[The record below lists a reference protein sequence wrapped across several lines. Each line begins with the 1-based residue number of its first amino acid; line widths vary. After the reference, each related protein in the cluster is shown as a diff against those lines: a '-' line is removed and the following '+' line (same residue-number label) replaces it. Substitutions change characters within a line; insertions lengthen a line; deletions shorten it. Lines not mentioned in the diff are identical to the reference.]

1 MPAKGLLLAFLGLAL
16 VSTGV
21 AVLRRPATAPLP
33 TLRVQVL
40 NGCGEA
46 GLAARVG
53 AHLRTLDQDVVE
65 VTDASHHDHPR
76 TVLVDRVGRP
86 DLARRLA
93 DALGGPLVVLE
104 RREGVDSDV
113 TLILGA
119 DHARFRLASSRP

>member
-1 MPAKGLLLAFLGLAL
+1 MRAKGLLLGFLGLAL
-16 VSTGV
+16 VSTGL
-21 AVLRRPATAPLP
+21 AVLRRPSPAPLP

-65 VTDASHHDHPR
+65 VDDAAHHDHAQ
-76 TVLVDRVGRP
+76 TVLVDRGGRP
-86 DLARRLA
+86 DLTRRLA
-93 DALGGPLVVLE
+93 RALGGPLVVLE
-104 RREGVDSDV
+104 RDPAVDADA

-119 DHARFRLASSRP
+119 DHARYRWRGP